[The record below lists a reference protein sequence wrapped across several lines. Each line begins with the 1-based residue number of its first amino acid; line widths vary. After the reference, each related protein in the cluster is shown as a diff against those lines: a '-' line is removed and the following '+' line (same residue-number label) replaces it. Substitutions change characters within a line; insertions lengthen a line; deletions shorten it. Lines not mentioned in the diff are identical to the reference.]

1 MKRIKVEAGVVV
13 GRILQAG
20 REEMIWKKETKQ
32 FCMF

>member
-1 MKRIKVEAGVVV
+1 MKRMKAEAGMVV

-20 REEMIWKKETKQ
+20 REEIIWKKESKQ